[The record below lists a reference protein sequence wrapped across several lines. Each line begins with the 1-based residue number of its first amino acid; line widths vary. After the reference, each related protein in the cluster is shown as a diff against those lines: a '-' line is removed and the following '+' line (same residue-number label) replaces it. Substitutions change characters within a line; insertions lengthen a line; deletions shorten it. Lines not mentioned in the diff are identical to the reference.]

1 MLEPTENYEQ
11 IRKNIVN
18 AGVDWLVA
26 NPNVSTFVIG
36 ISGGIDSALTVALA
50 REIANE
56 AKANF
61 GSDYRILGRFLEIN
75 GNKPDEKA
83 RAKAIGEAFC
93 DDYDELDLSEAY
105 KFVANDF
112 EANDVLR
119 DEDVMQYKIRQGN
132 IKARLRMIRLYDYAG
147 QTNGVVLST
156 DNLTELLLGFWTLH
170 GDVGDLGFIQNLW
183 KTEVYGLSKY
193 LAGRYAEDAKLRA
206 MMDCVN
212 AVPTDGL
219 GITNSDLDQLGADT
233 YEQVDGI
240 LQMYFTNPD
249 GIPAPFETHPV
260 IQRHIRS
267 QFKRDNPV
275 NLTRETLLDKI

>member
-1 MLEPTENYEQ
+1 MLEPTDNYEQ
-11 IRKNIVN
+11 IRQNIVN
-18 AGVDWLVA
+18 AGVDWLVE
-26 NPNVSTFVIG
+26 NPKVSTFVIG
-36 ISGGIDSALTVALA
+36 ISGGIDSALAVALA
-50 REIANE
+50 RQIVDT

-61 GSDYRILGRFLEIN
+61 GADYRILGRFLEIH

-93 DDYDELDLSEAY
+93 DDYAELNLSKAY
-105 KFVANDF
+105 DAISEDYA
-112 EANDVLR
+112 ESDV
-119 DEDVMQYKIRQGN
+119 DGPETDTQFKIRQGN
-132 IKARLRMIRLYDYAG
+132 IKARLRMIRLYDYAQ

-183 KTEVYGLSKY
+183 KTEVYGLAKH
-193 LAGRYAEDAKLRA
+193 LAGRYAVDAHLRA

-219 GITNSDLDQLGADT
+219 GITNSDLDQLGAET
-233 YEQVDGI
+233 YAEVDAL
-240 LQMYFTNPD
+240 LQLELHMLPD
-249 GIPAPFETHPV
+249 CLPAVRKHPV
-260 IQRHIRS
+260 IQRYRNT

-275 NLTRETLLDKI
+275 NLTRAVLLDKI